1 MDDTGKPTINFMLWP
16 ITDKLQTLK
25 FDSILSKKLK
35 EIVYAISASQQ
46 YHEQQKKWI
55 FILRFGKGCLTVLL
69 NFND

>member
-35 EIVYAISASQQ
+35 TEM
-46 YHEQQKKWI
+46 K
-55 FILRFGKGCLTVLL
+55 
-69 NFND
+69 